1 MPPASHRA
9 TLMSATCLATVTH
22 VPTGAGRSG
31 ALAAASM
38 VSLMAA
44 TPLPA
49 GAAVIYTINSNVNYT
64 QNTASTGT
72 LAIGDKVTSG
82 VGYTLIDNGSVSTT
96 LTTKNIS
103 GSTIAVFGASTVSW
117 LTLSSAGTSGTPV
130 SILSGLTDKWNVR
143 AVGTIGS
150 TTRGAASGTVDY
162 SGYGASG
169 YTSGSPDKTTIT
181 VNTTFVAP
189 VAATSGDT
197 TVYALPGQTNTTTF
211 TISNAGDG
219 NKAGTGA
226 AFNLVM
232 TGNARSVSTPWTNGT
247 LPTTATSTA
256 SLTDDSNGTKTTS
269 SLTTLFTYTGE
280 STRGS
285 TSAVTITSKFQ
296 NGSPDGKNASASI
309 ITTLT
314 GVTVAPVAS
323 TTTTG
328 TGTTSYVLVGSGAT
342 VTGKLTVA
350 NTGDGTL
357 AGASLQGS
365 LANTLGTGFSSTTA
379 AGTIT
384 LGDSKNPGSG
394 TSLTQT
400 LTYTAEAARSAVRT
414 ASSVATF
421 SNGNADGTNAAAASV
436 TVSLSAQSVAPVG
449 STSTSLT
456 SLGPVRVGTSAT
468 TTHTV
473 KNIGDGNKAGADNG
487 TTLLTNLRGNVS
499 VSGSSA
505 FTGSGAVNLT
515 DTSSQSYSFTYA
527 PTARGTHAGTIT
539 TALTNGAADGTNKAS
554 TVTTAIS
561 GTAVGPDY
569 DAVVDGKNAS
579 SGAIVNGG
587 TILFGAFVGGLT
599 LQDLLISN
607 LSNDNA
613 SKALTDL
620 TLTNVTITGST
631 EFSFSLS
638 GFDSG
643 NTGGFGTSASNAVLS
658 NLVNGDGK
666 GAIAIQFVNKAGSG
680 AAQLRIETDEGAA
693 LGGAGAVYVY
703 NLIWT
708 VPEPGTIAVFGAGLL
723 GLAISRQRR
732 RGRAF
737 VAFTT
742 KPEEEETPKSAC

>member
-1 MPPASHRA
+1 
-9 TLMSATCLATVTH
+9 MSATCLATVTH
-22 VPTGAGRSG
+22 VPSAAGRDPGRAG
-31 ALAAASM
+31 ALAAVSV

-49 GAAVIYTINSNVNYT
+49 GAAVIYTINNNSNYT
-64 QNTASTGT
+64 QVTASTGT
-72 LAIGDKVTSG
+72 LVIGDKVTSG
-82 VGYTLIDNGSVSTT
+82 VGYTLIDNGFVSTT
-96 LTTKNIS
+96 LRTTNKS
-103 GSTIAVFGASTVSW
+103 ASTISVFGASTVSW
-117 LTLSSAGTSGTPV
+117 LTLNSAGTSGSPV
-130 SILSGLTDKWNVR
+130 SIISGGTDNWNVR
-143 AVGTIGS
+143 AVGNIGT
-150 TTRGAASGTVDY
+150 TTRGAASGTVVY
-162 SGYGASG
+162 SGYGAGG

-189 VAATSGDT
+189 VAKTSGDT
-197 TVYALPGQTNTTTF
+197 TVYALPGQTGSTSYTV
-211 TISNAGDG
+211 SNAGDG
-219 NKAGTGA
+219 NKAGTGT
-226 AFNLVM
+226 AFNLAM
-232 TGNARSVSTPWTNGT
+232 TGNARSVSAPWTSGA
-247 LPTTATSTA
+247 LPNTATGTA
-256 SLTDDSNGTKTTS
+256 SLTDDSNGVKTS
-269 SLTTLFTYTGE
+269 SSVSTLFTYKGE

-285 TSAVTITSKFQ
+285 SSAVTLTSKFQ
-296 NGSPDGKNASASI
+296 NGNPDGKNTSAQI

-328 TGTTSYVLVGSGAT
+328 TGGTTYVLAGSGAT

-357 AGASLQGS
+357 AGANLQGT
-365 LANTLGTGFSSTTA
+365 LANTLGTGFSASTA
-379 AGTIT
+379 AGAIS
-384 LGDSKNPGSG
+384 LGDAKNPGPG

-400 LTYTAEAARSAVRT
+400 LTYTAEASRGALRS

-421 SNGNADGTNAAAASV
+421 SNGSADGTNAAAASV
-436 TVSLSAQSVAPVG
+436 AVSLSAQSVAPVA
-449 STSTSLT
+449 STSTAPT

-473 KNIGDGNKAGADNG
+473 KNIGDGNLAGKDDG
-487 TTLLTNLRGNVS
+487 VSLLSNLRGNVS
-499 VSGSSA
+499 VGGSPAFSG
-505 FTGSGAVNLT
+505 GGAVNLT
-515 DTSSQSYSFTYA
+515 DSASQTYMFTYA
-527 PTARGTHAGTIT
+527 PTARGTDAGTIA

-554 TVTTAIS
+554 TVNTAIS

-569 DAVVDGKNAS
+569 DAAVAGKNAS
-579 SGAIVNGG
+579 SGPITNGG
-587 TILFGAFVGGLT
+587 TILFGEPVGGLT

-607 LSNDNA
+607 LSNDAA
-613 SKALTDL
+613 SKSLTDL

-643 NTGGFGTSASNAVLS
+643 NTPGFGTSASNATLS
-658 NLVNGDGK
+658 NLANGDGQ
-666 GAIAIQFVNKAGSG
+666 GAISIQFVNKAGSG

-703 NLIWT
+703 NLVWA

-737 VAFTT
+737 VALTS
-742 KPEEEETPKSAC
+742 KPDEEETPQSAR